1 MQRLEGAEW
10 CRGYCAVV
18 VDNVLWIITDDQM
31 RSSLRSMDRTW
42 KRLVRPGVRFRRG
55 YAAMPLCGPARASI
69 LTSLYVHVH
78 GCSTNLTNPRFVARG
93 FDQDTV
99 ATRMH
104 AAGYDTGYF
113 GKYMNGHGQEPQY
126 VAPGWDRWVTVVDGK
141 TKMNI
146 DGEVRTLTSSRD
158 VDRFAARRLR
168 RFIRRH
174 RDTGPW
180 FAVFAPSTP
189 HFPYTPSREHR
200 HDFDEVPWDPPAFNE
215 ADMRDK
221 PSFLRDLPRQDRD
234 QMKRVLEGKLEELQ
248 DLDDQIGKILD
259 LLRNTDQRRRTW
271 IFLISDNGYLLGE
284 HRLFR
289 KEQPYE
295 ESAGVPFVARGPHVA
310 PAVVDAL
317 VSQVDLMPT
326 TLDIAGLD
334 PDSGRDLDGRSLLTP
349 LITGDWTSWR
359 RRLLIE
365 NPQLGWALLREGST
379 AYIEHDRTGEWEL
392 YNLERDPHQ
401 LNSRGNADVRRLSQ
415 RLDRL
420 RNASGTTL
428 RALEE

>member
-1 MQRLEGAEW
+1 
-10 CRGYCAVV
+10 
-18 VDNVLWIITDDQM
+18 
-31 RSSLRSMDRTW
+31 
-42 KRLVRPGVRFRRG
+42 
-55 YAAMPLCGPARASI
+55 MPLCGPARASI

-78 GCSTNLTNPRFVARG
+78 GCSTNLTHPRFVARG
-93 FDQDTV
+93 LDQDTV

-113 GKYMNGHGQEPQY
+113 GKYMNGHGQQPRY

-146 DGEVRTLTSSRD
+146 DGEVRTLDSSRD

-180 FAVFAPSTP
+180 FAVFAPTTP

-200 HDFDEVPWDPPAFNE
+200 HDFDGVPWDPPAFNE
-215 ADMRDK
+215 ADMSDK

-234 QMKRVLEGKLEELQ
+234 QMRRVLEGKLEELQ
-248 DLDDQIGKILD
+248 DLDDQIGKVLD

-271 IFLISDNGYLLGE
+271 IFLVSDNGYLLGE

-295 ESAGVPFVARGPHVA
+295 ESAGVPFVVRGPQS
-310 PAVVDAL
+310 PPRVVDAL

-349 LITGDWTSWR
+349 LITGDWSRWR
-359 RRLLIE
+359 RRLLVE
-365 NPQLGWALLREGST
+365 NPHLGWALLREGST
-379 AYIEHDRTGEWEL
+379 AYIEHDRKGEWEL

-401 LNSRGNADVRRLSQ
+401 LTQPQQRR
-415 RLDRL
+415 RPR
-420 RNASGTTL
+420 TL
-428 RALEE
+428 RAPGSATARQRDHPPSIRGVAQAPERSPAGLCGGESHGGVDVGRRSSPFHGARTTRTFGE